1 MLNSAI
7 PWIVG
12 FIVGVVIST
21 VVSLLLCGCFFV
33 LRKGS
38 NRKRSIITEND
49 IIDNN
54 KLVTSTL
61 TDVLHTNRHSYM
73 HIYFNTVYV
82 HNYVLHTD

>member
-21 VVSLLLCGCFFV
+21 VVSLLLCGCFFI

-61 TDVLHTNRHSYM
+61 TDVQTDIP
-73 HIYFNTVYV
+73 IYTYISIQ
-82 HNYVLHTD
+82 YTYITM